1 MVDIVVD
8 VCFYEAV
15 VEDCC
20 FYCEDDEGA
29 DIAALCTTS
38 VCSLIEKPGCTIMDG
53 LSTSLIGCWSL
64 PAAAVAPPAVVVA
77 AAPPLEYDNDWA
89 H

>member
-1 MVDIVVD
+1 MVDIVVV

-53 LSTSLIGCWSL
+53 LSTSLITWWS
-64 PAAAVAPPAVVVA
+64 PSQAAATTPVQVVVA
-77 AAPPLEYDNDWA
+77 TPPIDDDDY
-89 H
+89 